1 MTEPF
6 YTKYFQNL
14 VTEPFYTK
22 YFQNRISVYIEMP
35 HLQPLV
41 GFLADSPFN
50 PTHTPLA
57 PRWTAWLRKA
67 LFAHTVIMKLANS
80 IVHQKCLVENESWIF
95 ENFFIQIYSKLAFK
109 YFSNNSVLNNMIKI
123 FFFLIFLCN
132 HLYLFIRSLKFCLM
146 CVHAVYVLR
155 LLFNCYGGFFSIKC

>member
-1 MTEPF
+1 MLLLYIGWIVKKNHNDDLILIVCGMVF
-6 YTKYFQNL
+6 IANKYIFSKIQLWQVIFFNNL
-14 VTEPFYTK
+14 VPLPFYTK

-109 YFSNNSVLNNMIKI
+109 
-123 FFFLIFLCN
+123 
-132 HLYLFIRSLKFCLM
+132 
-146 CVHAVYVLR
+146 
-155 LLFNCYGGFFSIKC
+155 

>member
-1 MTEPF
+1 
-6 YTKYFQNL
+6 
-14 VTEPFYTK
+14 
-22 YFQNRISVYIEMP
+22 MP

-80 IVHQKCLVENESWIF
+80 IVHQKCLVENES
-95 ENFFIQIYSKLAFK
+95 
-109 YFSNNSVLNNMIKI
+109 
-123 FFFLIFLCN
+123 
-132 HLYLFIRSLKFCLM
+132 
-146 CVHAVYVLR
+146 
-155 LLFNCYGGFFSIKC
+155 